1 MSPPSSESRGRK
13 AKAGICPICK
23 KMSVARHRPFCS
35 VRCADLD
42 LAHWLQGDY
51 TIPENFQDSQE
62 DSDSSAEL
70 PHGD

>member
-1 MSPPSSESRGRK
+1 
-13 AKAGICPICK
+13 
-23 KMSVARHRPFCS
+23 MSVARHRPFCS

-51 TIPENFQDSQE
+51 AIPENFQDSQE